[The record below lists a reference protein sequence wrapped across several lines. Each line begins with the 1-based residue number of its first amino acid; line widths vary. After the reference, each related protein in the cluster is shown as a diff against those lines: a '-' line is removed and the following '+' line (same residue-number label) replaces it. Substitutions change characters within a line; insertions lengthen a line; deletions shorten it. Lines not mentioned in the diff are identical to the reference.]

1 MNKKVLTL
9 CAGLLLS
16 GSAFAQTAG
25 VDWVAS
31 APNGALDNAGKYW
44 QLETVNNYITG
55 SSWSSTG
62 DYYLTIKNGSL
73 VMSQKSDLLDE
84 SSYWTFKVIPLT
96 AGENYPQPAC
106 KALVEIVNQ
115 DGYTLTLDKSTH
127 QLATDA
133 TTAANKISRFYVME
147 SDNDNLILAY
157 FPVETDN
164 TTYYAL
170 GYNSPSSDS
179 GLTYPVAGKKVGVE
193 NYALSWNIIDI
204 DEEAIQVQDMNAE
217 LNGGFMLDFSSKGKE
232 YPNLVGAEAFSG
244 KLTAVSSKYDKT
256 GVTDTEKNE
265 DKVFYLKNA
274 NNEYIILSDD
284 YIGDADATLNGTK
297 SAFYRGYNF
306 KTISEHAFEQLTD
319 TEKKNA
325 QFKVFKSYDFNDTDS
340 LIVTLPNV
348 EKIGKIDATA
358 AANDLKGEGLRVFV
372 SSVNVA
378 GVKSNMLTTI
388 AYTKCNDRLAD
399 VEDNNYDDPKS
410 QLGALAPYISF
421 TTEVP
426 GSIVDIP
433 ATFAGKIWNITR
445 GAGENEQSMS
455 PVVDAD
461 IDSYEQLFAPI
472 SQVDLTNPEGQWLLY
487 KKIVDEKD
495 QYYFVNRESGARFN
509 IANTLQDDAWVIR
522 LTDTAGKYE
531 ICKNPYT
538 DKWETVYITKAKDAE
553 LGLASENGYVKFDM
567 DKELVNGKYFSFE
580 TGLGVTAYVGKDAD
594 DNVVL
599 TTNKDEAI
607 EFRVKQL
614 SHDFRD
620 HDGELA
626 PDTLVHYTS
635 YLKYNAKK
643 ELVTDVDTLRFFQ
656 YALYE
661 NFSEKYL
668 KYDKVNKKFVLS
680 DKSYTGNAH
689 ENFDQEGANYAFI
702 VKEKEDGSYILVRD
716 YAIDYDYCTGSP
728 KHDVYDSWNYNKK
741 DDGSFEAVPY
751 SFDNIFEVNFWNNA
765 YAQKEAYNVEDRN
778 KITYT
783 KDDGENI
790 ENPYTNY
797 MSHKAYAAT
806 QPGTLSDMSGIYNY
820 NDNDRIVMEDTDKAE
835 YMTVTG
841 TQDTVKISLEAK
853 PNFYLYEQGRFLGME
868 HVADADM
875 KAAILADT
883 AYVRNNTY
891 RPQYLLA
898 VGTNI
903 VDKVWDNH
911 PNSPSKP
918 HLVSQDTVYGRFLV
932 NMVDS
937 AKTYGLDKKS
947 NPYIWEELNGNPYFK
962 LAFIDGYHT
971 TDTLYLNTAK
981 QQTKIALDNNKDK
994 VCTFAFRYTDES
1006 REGVKIETAY
1016 GPADNQGNRSRGW
1029 LKYQNNVP
1037 VVTNDYEDAHVF
1049 LVNTEVEEAPTANE
1063 EIAAGNVVVAGTNG
1077 AVVVKGAEGKNVIVS
1092 TILGKVV
1099 ANEVVSSDNV
1109 TIAAPA
1115 GVVVVSVD
1123 GESFKVVVK

>member
-1 MNKKVLTL
+1 MNKKFSTL
-9 CAGLLLS
+9 MASLLLAGGLFTTVNANNWTTDGVYVKDS
-16 GSAFAQTAG
+16 GKYFLIEKTGYWTESGGWTSASGKFLSIENGTPRFLASGATVWGSEAAYWTIVTRNNAGIVEYQLKNAKGDILKVKDGSNTVEWFVAKSSQISG
-25 VDWVAS
+25 VDVNS
-31 APNGALDNAGKYW
+31 LCYLDVNGKSHYLGV
-44 QLETVNNYITG
+44 VNSTTG
-55 SSWSSTG
+55 EVGFLGT
-62 DYYLTIKNGSL
+62 D
-73 VMSQKSDLLDE
+73 
-84 SSYWTFKVIPLT
+84 
-96 AGENYPQPAC
+96 
-106 KALVEIVNQ
+106 KADGFDTKEIAE
-115 DGYTLTLDKSTH
+115 K
-127 QLATDA
+127 A
-133 TTAANKISRFYVME
+133 IS
-147 SDNDNLILAY
+147 
-157 FPVETDN
+157 
-164 TTYYAL
+164 
-170 GYNSPSSDS
+170 
-179 GLTYPVAGKKVGVE
+179 
-193 NYALSWNIIDI
+193 
-204 DEEAIQVQDMNAE
+204 VQDMNAE

-244 KLTAVSSKYDKT
+244 KLTAVSYQYDDENVK
-256 GVTDTEKNE
+256 EE
-265 DKVFYLKNA
+265 DKQIDEVFYLKNA

-319 TEKKNA
+319 KSNA

-348 EKIGKIDATA
+348 HNIGKIDDA
-358 AANDLKGEGLRVFV
+358 AAKDDLKGEGLRVFV

-399 VEDNNYDDPKS
+399 VEDNNYDDTKS

-426 GSIVDIP
+426 GSMIDIP
-433 ATFAGKIWNITR
+433 ATFAGKIWNITT
-445 GAGENEQSMS
+445 EDKSQSMS
-455 PVVDAD
+455 PEVTAD
-461 IDSYEQLFAPI
+461 IDEYAQLFAPI

-487 KKIVDEKD
+487 KDAKGE
-495 QYYFVNRESGARFN
+495 YYFVNRESGARFFISN
-509 IANTLQDDAWVIR
+509 YATSATNQWVIR

-531 ICKNPYT
+531 ICNTKYT
-538 DKWETVYITKAKDAE
+538 DAWKAVYITEAKDAE
-553 LGLASENGYVKFDM
+553 LGLTENGYVKFDM

-728 KHDVYDSWNYNKK
+728 KHDVYDSWNYVYNEVTKNYDK
-741 DDGSFEAVPY
+741 VPY
-751 SFDNIFEVNFWNNA
+751 TFDNIFEVNFWNNA

-783 KDDGENI
+783 KDDGEKI

-962 LAFIDGYHT
+962 LSFIDGYHT

-1099 ANEVVSSDNV
+1099 ANEVVSSDNA

>member
-1 MNKKVLTL
+1 MCNIRLYQVGIKRSVDYSKYFILGRAAYNDGTWTTDP
-9 CAGLLLS
+9 GTTEWY
-16 GSAFAQTAG
+16 AFEKDG
-25 VDWVAS
+25 EVS
-31 APNGALDNAGKYW
+31 F
-44 QLETVNNYITG
+44 
-55 SSWSSTG
+55 SSTSG
-62 DYYLTIKNGSL
+62 YEVENKAAFWKIVDVTPTNDPQIGQDGI
-73 VMSQKSDLLDE
+73 VA
-84 SSYWTFKVIPLT
+84 KV
-96 AGENYPQPAC
+96 
-106 KALVEIVNQ
+106 KIVNAN
-115 DGYTLTLDKSTH
+115 GYTLAFDKST
-127 QLATDA
+127 QTSDGEIALADPN
-133 TTAANKISRFYVME
+133 TTAGNLVNEFYVENLRTSSGTVDGAGLCMYIGADKYMLANKGGSNEFYLVKIGYAGTE
-147 SDNDNLILAY
+147 
-157 FPVETDN
+157 
-164 TTYYAL
+164 TYY
-170 GYNSPSSDS
+170 YTSFK
-179 GLTYPVAGKKVGVE
+179 TVE
-193 NYALSWNIIDI
+193 IS
-204 DEEAIQVQDMNAE
+204 EKAIQVQDMNAE

-244 KLTAVSSKYDKT
+244 KLTAVSASYDNDPT
-256 GVTDTEKNE
+256 ATDVQKAE
-265 DKVFYLKNA
+265 DKLFYLRNA
-274 NNEYIILSDD
+274 NGDYIVLSDD
-284 YIGDADATLNGTK
+284 YIGDADATLNGTQ
-297 SAFYRGYNF
+297 SAIYRGYNF
-306 KTISEHAFEQLTD
+306 KTISEHAFEQLSD
-319 TEKKNA
+319 IKKTNA
-325 QFKVFKSYDFNDTDS
+325 QFSVFKSYDFNNTDS

-348 EKIGKIDATA
+348 QKIGKINLNNPLNEGAE
-358 AANDLKGEGLRVFV
+358 NNESGLRVFV

-388 AYTKCNDRLAD
+388 AYTKCNDMLAD
-399 VEDNNYDDPKS
+399 IQDDSYTNPDA

-426 GSIVDIP
+426 GSMIDIP
-433 ATFAGKIWNITR
+433 ATFAGKIWNITT
-445 GAGENEQSMS
+445 EDKSQSMS
-455 PVVDAD
+455 PEVNAD
-461 IDSYEQLFAPI
+461 IDDYAQLFAPI

-487 KKIVDEKD
+487 KDSKGE
-495 QYYFVNRESGARFN
+495 YYFVNRESGAQFFISAYATTTTGLN
-509 IANTLQDDAWVIR
+509 KWVIR

-531 ICKNPYT
+531 ICNTKYT
-538 DKWETVYITKAKDAE
+538 DAWKAVYITEAKNAE
-553 LGLASENGYVKFDM
+553 LGLTENGYVKFDM

-643 ELVTDVDTLRFFQ
+643 ELVTAVDTLRFFQ

-716 YAIDYDYCTGSP
+716 YAIDYDYCTGTP
-728 KHDVYDSWNYNKK
+728 NHDVYFSWNYDKTGNKVK
-741 DDGSFEAVPY
+741 Y
-751 SFDNIFEVNFWNNA
+751 TFDNIFEVNFWKNA
-765 YAQKEAYNVEDRN
+765 YAQKANFNLTRN
-778 KITYT
+778 EIAKPNSVT
-783 KDDGENI
+783 KDNAAE
-790 ENPYTNY
+790 Y

-806 QPGTLSDMSGIYNY
+806 QPGTLADMQGIYNY

-883 AYVRNNTY
+883 AYVRDNTY

-937 AKTYGLDKKS
+937 AIVYGVDKKS

>member
-9 CAGLLLS
+9 CTGLLM
-16 GSAFAQTAG
+16 AG
-25 VDWVAS
+25 
-31 APNGALDNAGKYW
+31 GALSTVDALSLSDAVALDKKSGALGPKYYYVELTRDW
-44 QLETVNNYITG
+44 SNVITPASTVRNDEFRLNGNNLGLYTSPAIDDLAFHWKVEVDHVDAKGTWYKLTDAKG
-55 SSWSSTG
+55 QVLSV
-62 DYYLTIKNGSL
+62 DYGTTKINCFLSAYDTNGSNSNIL
-73 VMSQKSDLLDE
+73 YFD
-84 SSYWTFKVIPLT
+84 
-96 AGENYPQPAC
+96 
-106 KALVEIVNQ
+106 
-115 DGYTLTLDKSTH
+115 
-127 QLATDA
+127 DA
-133 TTAANKISRFYVME
+133 TGTRYYVKYNASSPYKLEAVSGTAA
-147 SDNDNLILAY
+147 
-157 FPVETDN
+157 
-164 TTYYAL
+164 
-170 GYNSPSSDS
+170 S
-179 GLTYPVAGKKVGVE
+179 GFDLVDIAEQAIKVK
-193 NYALSWNIIDI
+193 
-204 DEEAIQVQDMNAE
+204 DMNAE

-244 KLTAVSSKYDKT
+244 KLTAVSATAGLADALKP
-256 GVTDTEKNE
+256 E
-265 DKVFYLKNA
+265 DDVFYLRNA
-274 NNEYIILSDD
+274 NGDYIVLSDD

-297 SAFYRGYNF
+297 SAIYRGYNF
-306 KTISEHAFEQLTD
+306 KTISEHAFAQLGNKTI
-319 TEKKNA
+319 A
-325 QFKVFKSYDFNDTDS
+325 QFSVFKSYDFNDTDS

-348 EKIGKIDATA
+348 KDFGKIPATGVE
-358 AANDLKGEGLRVFV
+358 DVTEESKGLRVFV
-372 SSVNVA
+372 SSVSVA
-378 GVKSNMLTTI
+378 GVKSNLLTTI
-388 AYTKCNDRLAD
+388 AYNKCDDRLAS
-399 VEDNNYDDPKS
+399 VADDDYS
-410 QLGALAPYISF
+410 SAEMGALAPYISF

-455 PVVDAD
+455 PVVNAD
-461 IDSYEQLFAPI
+461 IDSYAQLFAPI

-495 QYYFVNRESGARFN
+495 QYYFVNRESGAQFN
-509 IANTLQDDAWVIR
+509 IANTLQDNAWVIR

-531 ICKNPYT
+531 ICQNPYT
-538 DKWETVYITKAKDAE
+538 DKWETVYITEAKDAE
-553 LGLASENGYVKFDM
+553 LGLTENGYVKFDM

-580 TGLGVTAYVGKDAD
+580 TGLGVTAYIGKDAD

-626 PDTLVHYTS
+626 PDTLNHYTS

-668 KYDKVNKKFVLS
+668 KYDDVNKKFVLS
-680 DKSYTGNAH
+680 DEAFSPQNAH
-689 ENFDQEGANYAFI
+689 EKFADEYANYAFV
-702 VKEKEDGSYILVRD
+702 VKEKEDGSYILVRE
-716 YAIDYDYCTGSP
+716 YNIDYDYCFSAYPHKVYKNWDNKDYTFD
-728 KHDVYDSWNYNKK
+728 DV
-741 DDGSFEAVPY
+741 
-751 SFDNIFEVNFWNNA
+751 FEVNFVGNA
-765 YAQKEAYNVEDRN
+765 YDSDKNFVVNDRVSVTEFNYNGN
-778 KITYT
+778 SYK
-783 KDDGENI
+783 
-790 ENPYTNY
+790 YTN
-797 MSHKAYAAT
+797 SANGGNAHKAYAAT
-806 QPGTLSDMSGIYNY
+806 QPGTLTDVEGIYNY

-853 PNFYLYEQGRFLGME
+853 PNFYLYEQGHFLGME

-898 VGTNI
+898 VGTDI
-903 VDKVWDNH
+903 VKEVYDNAG
-911 PNSPSKP
+911 
-918 HLVSQDTVYGRFLV
+918 HLIEPDTVYGRFLV

-937 AKTYGLDKKS
+937 AYNYGISKKS
-947 NPYIWEELNGNPYFK
+947 NPYVWEELNGNPYFK
-962 LAFIDGYHT
+962 LSFIDGYHT

-981 QQTKIALDNNKDK
+981 QQTKIALDNKKDK

-1099 ANEVVSSDNV
+1099 ANEVVSSKHNLR
-1109 TIAAPA
+1109 
-1115 GVVVVSVD
+1115 
-1123 GESFKVVVK
+1123 

>member
-9 CAGLLLS
+9 CAGLLM
-16 GSAFAQTAG
+16 AG
-25 VDWVAS
+25 GVFSSV
-31 APNGALDNAGKYW
+31 NATEWPTDDTYVLNTGKYHLI
-44 QLETVNNYITG
+44 QQVATSDG
-55 SSWSSTG
+55 SDWLQATAPVT
-62 DYYLTIKNGSL
+62 DYYLSATSDGTPIFSTVKDKNAYWTITTKQVAGITYYQLKNAEGKVLNYVHGKGTPDETKIDWFIVQSESTPIDLNSL
-73 VMSQKSDLLDE
+73 AYEFDGTKYYLTPDDNMTTYWTATFSSTKSDARGFD
-84 SSYWTFKVIPLT
+84 
-96 AGENYPQPAC
+96 N
-106 KALVEIVNQ
+106 VEI
-115 DGYTLTLDKSTH
+115 D
-127 QLATDA
+127 
-133 TTAANKISRFYVME
+133 E
-147 SDNDNLILAY
+147 
-157 FPVETDN
+157 
-164 TTYYAL
+164 
-170 GYNSPSSDS
+170 
-179 GLTYPVAGKKVGVE
+179 VAIKVK
-193 NYALSWNIIDI
+193 
-204 DEEAIQVQDMNAE
+204 DMNAE
-217 LNGGFMLDFSSKGKE
+217 LNGGFMLDFSSKGKD

-244 KLTAVSSKYDKT
+244 KLTAVSSKYDRT

-265 DKVFYLKNA
+265 DEVFYLKNA

-319 TEKKNA
+319 KTNA

-348 EKIGKIDATA
+348 HKIGKIDG
-358 AANDLKGEGLRVFV
+358 DLTITTPNAKGEKGLRVFV

-388 AYTKCNDRLAD
+388 AYTRCNDRLAP
-399 VEDNNYDDPKS
+399 VQDNNYDAADA

-426 GSIVDIP
+426 GSMIDIP
-433 ATFAGKIWNITR
+433 ATFAGKIWNITT
-445 GAGENEQSMS
+445 EDKSQSMS
-455 PVVDAD
+455 PKVTAD
-461 IDSYEQLFAPI
+461 IDEYAQLFAPI

-487 KKIVDEKD
+487 KDAKGE
-495 QYYFVNRESGARFN
+495 YYFVNRESGAQFFISN
-509 IANTLQDDAWVIR
+509 YATSATNQWVIR

-531 ICKNPYT
+531 ICNTKYT
-538 DKWETVYITKAKDAE
+538 DAWKAVYITEAKDAE
-553 LGLASENGYVKFDM
+553 LGLATENGYVKFDM

-580 TGLGVTAYVGKDAD
+580 TGLGVTAYIGKDAD

-607 EFRVKQL
+607 EFRVKQM

-635 YLKYNAKK
+635 YLKYNEKK
-643 ELVTDVDTLRFFQ
+643 QLVTDVDTLRFFQ

-668 KYDKVNKKFVLS
+668 KYDDVNKKFVLS

-728 KHDVYDSWNYNKK
+728 KHDVYYSWNYDKDGNKVK
-741 DDGSFEAVPY
+741 Y
-751 SFDNIFEVNFWNNA
+751 SFDNIFEVNFWKNA
-765 YAQKEAYNVEDRN
+765 YAQKANFDLTRN
-778 KITYT
+778 IIAKPNSLIV
-783 KDDGENI
+783 DNE
-790 ENPYTNY
+790 TNY

-937 AKTYGLDKKS
+937 AYNYGISKKS
-947 NPYIWEELNGNPYFK
+947 NPYVWEELNGNPYFK

>member
-9 CAGLLLS
+9 CAGLLMT
-16 GSAFAQTAG
+16 G
-25 VDWVAS
+25 
-31 APNGALDNAGKYW
+31 GALSTVDALNFSDAVALDKNSGALGSKYYCVEMIYEWDGSNFSPRSDRYYVTKNAASYI
-44 QLETVNNYITG
+44 LETKNPNFVE
-55 SSWSSTG
+55 SG
-62 DYYLTIKNGSL
+62 DLDSYWKVELDHTDAQGDWYKLTNAKGELLKVTDKNG
-73 VMSQKSDLLDE
+73 VEVKSFLASHEDMNGD
-84 SSYWTFKVIPLT
+84 SSVDK
-96 AGENYPQPAC
+96 
-106 KALVEIVNQ
+106 Q
-115 DGYTLTLDKSTH
+115 DGSVLYFYEATPAGTSVIRRLGWGAGNVIVPEGVTGFDK
-127 QLATDA
+127 
-133 TTAANKISRFYVME
+133 
-147 SDNDNLILAY
+147 
-157 FPVETDN
+157 
-164 TTYYAL
+164 
-170 GYNSPSSDS
+170 
-179 GLTYPVAGKKVGVE
+179 VACFDLVDIAEQAIKVK
-193 NYALSWNIIDI
+193 
-204 DEEAIQVQDMNAE
+204 DMNAE

-244 KLTAVSSKYDKT
+244 KLTAVSATAGLADALKP
-256 GVTDTEKNE
+256 E
-265 DKVFYLKNA
+265 DDVFYLRNA
-274 NNEYIILSDD
+274 NGDYIVLSDD

-297 SAFYRGYNF
+297 SAIYRGYNF
-306 KTISEHAFEQLTD
+306 KTISEHAFAQLGNKTI
-319 TEKKNA
+319 A
-325 QFKVFKSYDFNDTDS
+325 QFSVFKSYDFNDTDS

-348 EKIGKIDATA
+348 KDFGKIPATGVEDAT
-358 AANDLKGEGLRVFV
+358 KESKGLRVFV
-372 SSVNVA
+372 SSVSVA
-378 GVKSNMLTTI
+378 GVKSNLLTTI
-388 AYTKCNDRLAD
+388 AYNKCDDRLAS
-399 VEDNNYDDPKS
+399 VADDDYS
-410 QLGALAPYISF
+410 SAEMGALAPYISF

-455 PVVDAD
+455 PVVNAD
-461 IDSYEQLFAPI
+461 IDSYAQLFAPI

-487 KKIVDEKD
+487 KKIVGEKD
-495 QYYFVNRESGARFN
+495 QYYFVNRESGAQFN
-509 IANTLQDDAWVIR
+509 IANTLQDNAWVIR

-531 ICKNPYT
+531 ICQNPYT
-538 DKWETVYITKAKDAE
+538 DKWETVYITEAKDAE
-553 LGLASENGYVKFDM
+553 LGLTENGYVKFDM

-580 TGLGVTAYVGKDAD
+580 TGLGVTAYIGKDAD

-626 PDTLVHYTS
+626 PDTLNHYTS

-668 KYDKVNKKFVLS
+668 KYDVVNKKFVLS
-680 DKSYTGNAH
+680 DEAFSPQNAH
-689 ENFDQEGANYAFI
+689 EKFADEYANYAFV
-702 VKEKEDGSYILVRD
+702 VKEKEDGSYILVRE
-716 YAIDYDYCTGSP
+716 YNIDYDYCFSAYPHKVYKNWDNKDYTFD
-728 KHDVYDSWNYNKK
+728 DV
-741 DDGSFEAVPY
+741 
-751 SFDNIFEVNFWNNA
+751 FEVNFVGNA
-765 YAQKEAYNVEDRN
+765 YDSDKNFVVNDRVSVTEFNYNGN
-778 KITYT
+778 SYK
-783 KDDGENI
+783 
-790 ENPYTNY
+790 YTN
-797 MSHKAYAAT
+797 SANGGNAHKAYAAT
-806 QPGTLSDMSGIYNY
+806 QPGTLTDVEGIYNY

-853 PNFYLYEQGRFLGME
+853 PNFYLYEQGHFLGME

-937 AKTYGLDKKS
+937 AIVYGVDKKS

>member
-9 CAGLLLS
+9 CAGLLMAGGALSTVDALSFSNAVALDKNSGALGSKYYCLQLS
-16 GSAFAQTAG
+16 G
-25 VDWVAS
+25 
-31 APNGALDNAGKYW
+31 ALNSSIYADRTSDNFYATEENESFK
-44 QLETVNNYITG
+44 LEQRVG
-55 SSWSSTG
+55 LAAWG
-62 DYYLTIKNGSL
+62 DL
-73 VMSQKSDLLDE
+73 
-84 SSYWTFKVIPLT
+84 SSYWKVEVDRVDAEGTWYKLT
-96 AGENYPQPAC
+96 NADGKQLSVEHNG
-106 KALVEIVNQ
+106 VEIKSFLANYNSSIAPGV
-115 DGYTLTLDKSTH
+115 DGTYLSFRDNTNSMVFVCWSALTPTL
-127 QLATDA
+127 
-133 TTAANKISRFYVME
+133 N
-147 SDNDNLILAY
+147 NLIASTSATNIACFNL
-157 FPVETDN
+157 VDI
-164 TTYYAL
+164 
-170 GYNSPSSDS
+170 
-179 GLTYPVAGKKVGVE
+179 KE
-193 NYALSWNIIDI
+193 N
-204 DEEAIQVQDMNAE
+204 AIQVQDMNAE

-244 KLTAVSSKYDKT
+244 KLTAVSSKYDQT

-265 DKVFYLKNA
+265 DEVFYLKNA

-319 TEKKNA
+319 KSNA

-348 EKIGKIDATA
+348 HKIGKIDG
-358 AANDLKGEGLRVFV
+358 DLTITTPNAKGEKGLRVFV

-388 AYTKCNDRLAD
+388 AYTRCNDRLAP
-399 VEDNNYDDPKS
+399 VQDNNYDAEDA

-426 GSIVDIP
+426 GSMIDIP
-433 ATFAGKIWNITR
+433 ATFAGKIWNITT
-445 GAGENEQSMS
+445 EDKSQSMS
-455 PVVDAD
+455 PKVTAD
-461 IDSYEQLFAPI
+461 IDEYAQLFAPI

-487 KKIVDEKD
+487 KDAKGE
-495 QYYFVNRESGARFN
+495 YYFVNRESGAQFFISN
-509 IANTLQDDAWVIR
+509 YATSATNQWVIR

-531 ICKNPYT
+531 ICNTKYT
-538 DKWETVYITKAKDAE
+538 DAWKAVYITEAKDAE
-553 LGLASENGYVKFDM
+553 LGLTENGYVKFDM

-728 KHDVYDSWNYNKK
+728 KHDVYYSWNYNKK

-751 SFDNIFEVNFWNNA
+751 SFDNTFEVNFWQNA
-765 YAQKEAYNVEDRN
+765 YAQRANFDLIRN
-778 KITYT
+778 EIAKPNSAIA
-783 KDDGENI
+783 DNE
-790 ENPYTNY
+790 TNY

-937 AKTYGLDKKS
+937 AIVYGVDKKS

>member
-1 MNKKVLTL
+1 MNKKFSTLMASLLLAGSALGTANAETLLEVADNGKYYQVKMSYVSQSANTWTQTPSTWNAQYLSADGSGYSFLKTADAKVGYWTVKDVLKTGEILPANAVGKIQLVNASTQKNFSVKLTDGTL
-9 CAGLLLS
+9 AETFYLISTGQGDACALQVADSNAATNWIVGDANDDVAIAQSVSTTAPYIAGL
-16 GSAFAQTAG
+16 
-25 VDWVAS
+25 
-31 APNGALDNAGKYW
+31 
-44 QLETVNNYITG
+44 E
-55 SSWSSTG
+55 
-62 DYYLTIKNGSL
+62 
-73 VMSQKSDLLDE
+73 
-84 SSYWTFKVIPLT
+84 
-96 AGENYPQPAC
+96 
-106 KALVEIVNQ
+106 VE
-115 DGYTLTLDKSTH
+115 
-127 QLATDA
+127 
-133 TTAANKISRFYVME
+133 E
-147 SDNDNLILAY
+147 
-157 FPVETDN
+157 
-164 TTYYAL
+164 
-170 GYNSPSSDS
+170 
-179 GLTYPVAGKKVGVE
+179 
-193 NYALSWNIIDI
+193 I
-204 DEEAIQVQDMNAE
+204 DEVAIKVKDMNAE

-244 KLTAVSSKYDKT
+244 KLTAVSYQYDDENVK
-256 GVTDTEKNE
+256 EE
-265 DKVFYLKNA
+265 DKQIDEVFYLKNA

-319 TEKKNA
+319 KSNA

-348 EKIGKIDATA
+348 KNIGKIGASGVENAT
-358 AANDLKGEGLRVFV
+358 DDYKGLRVFV

-388 AYTKCNDRLAD
+388 AYVKCNDRLAA
-399 VEDNNYDDPKS
+399 VEDDNYTEA
-410 QLGALAPYISF
+410 QMGALAPYISF

-455 PVVDAD
+455 PEVNAD
-461 IDSYEQLFAPI
+461 IDDYAQLFAPI

-487 KKIVDEKD
+487 KNNEE
-495 QYYFVNRESGARFN
+495 YYFVNRESGAQFLISN
-509 IANTLQDDAWVIR
+509 NFKDNSKSWVIR

-531 ICKNPYT
+531 ICQNPYT
-538 DKWETVYITKAKDAE
+538 DKWETVYITEAKDAE
-553 LGLASENGYVKFDM
+553 LGLTENGYVKFDM

-728 KHDVYDSWNYNKK
+728 KHDVYDSWNYVYNADTKNYDK
-741 DDGSFEAVPY
+741 VPY
-751 SFDNIFEVNFWNNA
+751 TFDNIFEVNFWKNA

-783 KDDGENI
+783 KGDGEKI

-806 QPGTLSDMSGIYNY
+806 QPGTLADMQGIYNY

-937 AKTYGLDKKS
+937 AIVYGVDKKS

-1099 ANEVVSSDNV
+1099 ANEVVSSDNA